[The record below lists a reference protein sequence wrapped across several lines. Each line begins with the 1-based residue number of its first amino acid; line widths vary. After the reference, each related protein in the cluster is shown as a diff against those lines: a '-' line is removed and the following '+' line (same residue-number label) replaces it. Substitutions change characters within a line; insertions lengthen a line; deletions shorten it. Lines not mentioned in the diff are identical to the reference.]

1 MMSNTNTDAR
11 CIFITRNYNGKIA
24 PQWRNF
30 MVEWLDSGDRD
41 FATYIKLYSFTMH
54 RNLIEFESEA
64 ALTMFLLKF
73 SR

>member
-1 MMSNTNTDAR
+1 MMNNTNIDVLHTM
-11 CIFITRNYNGKIA
+11 ITRNNNGEVA

-54 RNLIEFESEA
+54 SNLIEFESEDDFT
-64 ALTMFLLKF
+64 LFLLKF
-73 SR
+73 TR

>member
-1 MMSNTNTDAR
+1 MMINANTDVLHTM
-11 CIFITRNYNGKIA
+11 ITRNNNGEVA

-41 FATYIKLYSFTMH
+41 FATYIKRYSFTRH
-54 RNLIEFESEA
+54 SNLIEFESEA

-73 SR
+73 TR